1 MGTQTING
9 QTKKIGHVAVR
20 WYLTGTQTFCVEV
33 KRDIGFNRSELKG
46 WEFEQSPLSEA
57 VSFSWFDYVVRS
69 IEQQYV
75 MGIRTIPEF
84 LMKTSDSDALD
95 LINVVFDHAYKH

>member
-1 MGTQTING
+1 METQSING
-9 QTKKIGHVAVR
+9 QTKKIGHVVVR
-20 WYLTGTQTFCVEV
+20 WYLTGNQTFYVEI

-57 VSFSWFDYVVRS
+57 VSFYWFEYVVRS

-84 LMKTSDSDALD
+84 LVNTSDSDALS
-95 LINVVFDHAYKH
+95 LMNLVFNHL